1 LGGLSDPTDRLV
13 QGGNTDGLRFKIRG
27 LHRSIDVTD
36 ADRIAQRAIPE
47 GVAPEPVIPLVR
59 GSGRT
64 LAEEL
69 RWQLADEIVRGTLA
83 PGTALDET
91 ELARRFQVSRTP
103 VREAIRQL
111 AASGLIETRA
121 HRGSVVAQPSHE
133 HLIGM
138 FEAMAEL
145 EALCAGLAATRIT
158 PAERHALGMAHEEL
172 RAMIQSG
179 DPQRYHEINEAFHST
194 IYAGAHNSYLAE
206 ITLATRIR
214 VRPFRRAQFRNLGRL
229 AKSHTEHDLVVTA
242 IMRGDREG
250 AMRAMRD
257 HIITVRVEYEMY
269 ALSLSSASR
278 A

>member
-1 LGGLSDPTDRLV
+1 
-13 QGGNTDGLRFKIRG
+13 
-27 LHRSIDVTD
+27 VTD
-36 ADRIAQRAIPE
+36 TNQIGRLAT
-47 GVAPEPVIPLVR
+47 GVVPEPAVPLVR

-69 RWQLADEIVRGTLA
+69 RLQLADEIVRGALA
-83 PGTALDET
+83 PGAALDET
-91 ELARRFQVSRTP
+91 ELARRFQISRTP
-103 VREAIRQL
+103 VREALRQL
-111 AASGLIETRA
+111 AASGLIESRA

-145 EALCAGLAATRIT
+145 EALCAGLAAARIT
-158 PAERHALGMAHEEL
+158 ATGRHALAAVHDEL

-206 ITLATRIR
+206 ITLATRFR
-214 VRPFRRAQFRNLGRL
+214 VQPFRRAQFRNLGRL

-242 IMRGDREG
+242 IMRGDRDG
-250 AMRAMRD
+250 AMRSMRD

-269 ALSLSSASR
+269 AQSMSSTKCV
-278 A
+278 

>member
-1 LGGLSDPTDRLV
+1 VTV
-13 QGGNTDGLRFKIRG
+13 GNQIEPPV
-27 LHRSIDVTD
+27 I
-36 ADRIAQRAIPE
+36 
-47 GVAPEPVIPLVR
+47 GVAPEPAVPRLR
-59 GSGRT
+59 ASGKT

-69 RWQLADEIVRGTLA
+69 RWQLADEIVRGALA

-91 ELARRFQVSRTP
+91 ELARRFRVSRTP
-103 VREAIRQL
+103 VREALRQL
-111 AASGLIETRA
+111 AASGLIESRP

-145 EALCAGLAATRIT
+145 EALCAGLAAARIT
-158 PAERHALGMAHEEL
+158 PAERHALVSAHEDL

-194 IYAGAHNSYLAE
+194 VYAGAHNRYLAE

-214 VRPFRRAQFRNLGRL
+214 VQPFRRAQFRNLGRL
-229 AKSHTEHDLVVTA
+229 AKSHMEHDLVVTA

-269 ALSLSSASR
+269 ALSLASANR